1 MNMRRLGLAL
11 VAHDRL
17 KPALVDW
24 AVARRD
30 RLIPHRLFATGT
42 TGRLLRE
49 ALPEAEITRVES
61 GPLGG
66 DLQIGSA
73 IVEGRVDALI
83 FLVDPL
89 TPQPHDVDVKALIRI
104 CTVYGAPLALNLPTA
119 EALLSAEWFDHPE
132 HLKRAPNPFAESYK
146 ARSLAPFPSGAK
158 P

>member
-1 MNMRRLGLAL
+1 MGETRLGLAL

-17 KPALVDW
+17 KPALVEW
-24 AVARRD
+24 AVRHKD
-30 RLIPHRLFATGT
+30 RLTRHRLFATGT
-42 TGRLLRE
+42 TGRLLQE
-49 ALPEAEITRVES
+49 ALPEAEVERVES

-104 CTVYGAPLALNLPTA
+104 CAVYSAPLALNLPTA
-119 EALLSAEWFDHPE
+119 EALLSAPWFERPE
-132 HLKRAPNPFAESYK
+132 LLERAPNPFAETYK
-146 ARSLAPFPSGAK
+146 RREIAPNPGGSS
-158 P
+158 